1 MPRSIRNN
9 LTRTA
14 LAAAAAALCAI
25 ALWPGAGQAAGTTQ
39 TLRVF
44 EKPVALSLTHP
55 DGAVERQGRLPEAN
69 PGDVLDVYALDYVG
83 NHRKHEKRA
92 SMSSHL
98 RCTFGDAGP
107 PTCETHVAI
116 GGALLVFK
124 GEKLVAGT
132 GRYQHATGRV
142 LSNKTIDEESN
153 TSDIVV
159 RINLGG

>member
-1 MPRSIRNN
+1 MPRSLCTNII
-9 LTRTA
+9 RTA
-14 LAAAAAALCAI
+14 LGAAAAALCAI

-44 EKPVALSLTHP
+44 EKPVALTLTHP
-55 DGAVERQGRLPEAN
+55 DGTVVRRAPFPEAKA
-69 PGDVLDVYALDYVG
+69 GDVLDVYALDYVG

-107 PTCETHVAI
+107 PTCESHIAI
-116 GGALLVFK
+116 GGLLLVFK
-124 GEKLVAGT
+124 GDKLVAGT